1 MKKLNTIVFF
11 IAASLA
17 AMSCE
22 SALDVTSPDYY
33 PEEVIWSGNQETFD
47 SYCIGHYGGV
57 RDRAEF
63 YGLNSNFTDALTDI
77 IKSGDWN
84 SIQRYN
90 RCMIWTSEFTTDKT
104 SILDCWDEVYTR
116 IKRYNEFFAKLETY
130 RSNFKDQDWLAVRE
144 AEVHFLRAWSYWC
157 LARVWGG
164 VVIRDS
170 LDGPKENDKPIS
182 SEADTWQFIIDD
194 LQMAAQVLPT
204 AWPDRW
210 HGRVTK
216 AAAYGFLSRV
226 ALYAKQ
232 WDVAIDAAAE
242 CKTAGGALDPVFSN
256 IFQDE
261 RSVENLFTIEFF
273 TSNVASNLTVM
284 TDEMFRPKW
293 DEATHN
299 SGGRTILSWL
309 VPTSELADEFEMADG
324 TPFDWDIH
332 GANPYVGRDPR
343 FYDTIL
349 YNEAPWEGRQIET
362 FVGGKDGYK
371 KFDKSEISTTVTGY
385 YLKKFIVEND
395 HSWDVYGTGRFEVL
409 LRYGEVVLN
418 KAEALAQQ
426 NWDGNKTAALAALNE
441 LRSFRG
447 MPAKNAATLNE
458 FMALIE
464 HERMVEL
471 AGEGFRFW
479 DLRRWRRA
487 VAVLNNMNVHGVK
500 ITKNGD
506 GTYTYVQD
514 DADAGE
520 KRHFEEKYYAFS
532 IPQSER
538 SRNNAATNYNNPG
551 W

>member
-1 MKKLNTIVFF
+1 MKKAYLLLLFCACAFAV
-11 IAASLA
+11 
-17 AMSCE
+17 SCE
-22 SALDVTSPDYY
+22 SVLDVKSPDYY
-33 PEEVIWSGNQETFD
+33 SESVIWSGNQDTFD
-47 SYCIGHYGGV
+47 SYCIGNYGGV
-57 RDRAEF
+57 RDRSEF
-63 YGLNSNFTDALTDI
+63 FGLNSNFSDALTDI

-116 IKRYNEFFAKLETY
+116 IKRYNEWFDNLEKY
-130 RSNFKDQDWLAVRE
+130 RSNFKDSNWLAIRE
-144 AEVHFLRAWSYWC
+144 AETHFLRAWSYWN

-164 VVIRDS
+164 VVIRDH
-170 LDGPKENDKPIS
+170 LDGPDQNNKPVS
-182 SEADTWQFIIDD
+182 SEADTWQFIIDE
-194 LQMAAQVLPT
+194 LQKAAPALPVS
-204 AWPDRW
+204 WPDNWR
-210 HGRVTK
+210 GRVTR

-232 WDVAIDAAAE
+232 WDVAVEAADQCAL
-242 CKTAGGALDPVFSN
+242 AGGALDPVFSN
-256 IFQDE
+256 IFKDE
-261 RSVENLFTIEFF
+261 RSVENLFIIEFF
-273 TSNVASNLTVM
+273 TSNIAGNLTVM
-284 TDEMFRPKW
+284 TDEMFRPKG
-293 DEATHN
+293 DEPYHN
-299 SGGRTILSWL
+299 AGGRTILSWL
-309 VPTSELADEFEMADG
+309 VPTAELADEFEMADG
-324 TPFDWDIH
+324 TAFSWTTH

-349 YNEAPWEGRQIET
+349 YNGASWEGRTIET

-371 KFDKSEISTTVTGY
+371 KFDKSEIATTVTGY
-385 YLKKFIVEND
+385 YLKKFILEDD
-395 HSWDVYGTGRFEVL
+395 HSWDTYGSGRFEVL
-409 LRYGEVVLN
+409 LRYGEVLLN
-418 KAEALAQQ
+418 KAEALAQG
-426 NWDGNKTAALAALNE
+426 NWDANKTAALAALND
-441 LRSFRG
+441 LRTFRG
-447 MPAKNAATLNE
+447 MPAKNANTLDD

-487 VAVLNNMNVHGVK
+487 VAVLDNTSVHGVK

-506 GTYTYVQD
+506 DTFTYEEE

-520 KRHFEEKYYAFS
+520 TRHFFEKYYAFS

-538 SRNNAATNYNNPG
+538 SRNEAARDYNNPG